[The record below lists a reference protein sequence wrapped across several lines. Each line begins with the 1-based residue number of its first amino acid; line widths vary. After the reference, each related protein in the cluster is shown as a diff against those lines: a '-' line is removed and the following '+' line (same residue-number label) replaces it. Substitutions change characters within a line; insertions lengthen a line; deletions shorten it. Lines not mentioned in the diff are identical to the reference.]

1 MSRREF
7 TKAVYAQ
14 IVKRA
19 MLSSGEIACE
29 GCGLILGKK
38 RYHVDHTIPDA
49 LQVDKRGKLTA
60 EDGKLL
66 GWECCHKPKT
76 ATDQGVI
83 AKAKRV
89 EESYLAMR
97 APKQAIRSAG
107 FPKRSKP
114 DRPSKSALPPAQLYA
129 PIQETRR

>member
-1 MSRREF
+1 
-7 TKAVYAQ
+7 
-14 IVKRA
+14 
-19 MLSSGEIACE
+19 MLESGEIACE

-49 LQVDKRGKLTA
+49 LQVDKSGKLTA

-76 ATDQGVI
+76 ANDQGVI

-97 APKQAIRSAG
+97 APKQSIRSAG

-114 DRPSKSALPPAQLYA
+114 DRPSKPALPPAQLYA